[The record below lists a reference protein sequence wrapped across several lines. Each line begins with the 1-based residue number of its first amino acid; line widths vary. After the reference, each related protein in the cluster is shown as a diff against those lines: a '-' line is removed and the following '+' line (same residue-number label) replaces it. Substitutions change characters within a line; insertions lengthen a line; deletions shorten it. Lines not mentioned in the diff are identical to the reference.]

1 MDPFNGRLIDKVNFF
16 LFDETE
22 ESVWTNSD
30 LSVILNEEP
39 DEEQVANFY
48 KINETP

>member
-1 MDPFNGRLIDKVNFF
+1 MVVWLTKSISFYSMRPKS
-16 LFDETE
+16 LFG
-22 ESVWTNSD
+22 